1 MVLHPKPIADG
12 VWSLLGEL
20 GYKGGKM
27 LDPCAGTGIFGAT
40 APGNTAVE
48 SIELN
53 ETSGRINQL
62 VNGGPAYHAIV
73 SPFEAVASRTE
84 DGTYD
89 AVVTNVPLAPTPTEA
104 ATRTLTP
111 SIAASPWSG
120 ISCAARWKS
129 SSTAASR
136 HSSCPRAWSA
146 RRAASPK
153 SCAWP

>member
-1 MVLHPKPIADG
+1 

-89 AVVTNVPLAPTPTEA
+89 AVVTNVPFGSNADRGRNKNFDPKHRGESLEWYFMCRSLEKLKHGGLAA
-104 ATRTLTP
+104 F
-111 SIAASPWSG
+111 IV
-120 ISCAARWKS
+120 
-129 SSTAASR
+129 
-136 HSSCPRAWSA
+136 PRAWSA